1 MIYPAHTA
9 TDVPIDPELQWSFMP
24 CCSGHHVQVST
35 SLSFGSGMISD
46 TIISIS
52 PLKLQNLEYN
62 KRYYWRVASIDG
74 WGEGAFSK
82 SNNFRTINST
92 DIYLK
97 RLSDQVTVFPV
108 PAKDILT
115 VKFDNAVI
123 KYTEVWIS
131 SINSAIRRKL
141 HSDYSSG
148 SINEIKLDIKDL
160 LPGFYALIITNGK
173 EQIIKQIVKY

>member
-1 MIYPAHTA
+1 
-9 TDVPIDPELQWSFMP
+9 
-24 CCSGHHVQVST
+24 
-35 SLSFGSGMISD
+35 MISD

-131 SINSAIRRKL
+131 SINSAVRRKL